1 EGTSSVHDALLAE
14 RRRLIDATREQS
26 EALDDLHRRKDELL
40 AMFSHELRNPLAPI
54 ASAVALMRKEAP
66 RTELQVNCEDIIER
80 QVAALTKLVD
90 DLVDAS
96 RVADGVLHLERTR
109 LDLRDVVAAS
119 IEAARPALDARGH
132 ELGIALPSKAVDV
145 HGDAARLEQLASHLL
160 DNAIHYTEP
169 GGRIDVKLWA
179 EGHEAIFLVRDSGPG
194 IRPDRLALIFDPL
207 TQGRTSPDRESGRG
221 MG

>member
-1 EGTSSVHDALLAE
+1 TLLAPFLILDAELRVERVNRAFYEIFHTTEDETLGRVIDEIDAGRWAAPGLRALLQGVLDTQRPGAECDIEHDFPTIGRRTLSFSARPFSMEGELPQHVFLAMEDVTHVEGTSSVHDALLAE

-90 DLVDAS
+90 DL
-96 RVADGVLHLERTR
+96 
-109 LDLRDVVAAS
+109 
-119 IEAARPALDARGH
+119 
-132 ELGIALPSKAVDV
+132 
-145 HGDAARLEQLASHLL
+145 
-160 DNAIHYTEP
+160 
-169 GGRIDVKLWA
+169 
-179 EGHEAIFLVRDSGPG
+179 
-194 IRPDRLALIFDPL
+194 
-207 TQGRTSPDRESGRG
+207 
-221 MG
+221 